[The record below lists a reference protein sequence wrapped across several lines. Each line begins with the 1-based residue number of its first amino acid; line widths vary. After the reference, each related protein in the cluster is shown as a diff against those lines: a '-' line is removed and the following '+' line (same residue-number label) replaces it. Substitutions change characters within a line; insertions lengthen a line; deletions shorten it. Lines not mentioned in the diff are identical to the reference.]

1 MLGLCNLLQSI
12 NLTSLHIVSAS
23 FVSFVIIVFS
33 FFTFLKNKKSY
44 LFLEINF

>member
-23 FVSFVIIVFS
+23 FVPFVIIVFS
-33 FFTFLKNKKSY
+33 FFAFLKKQKKVIY
-44 LFLEINF
+44 F